1 MLKVFICL
9 LFIIPSCIVFGQE
22 QGVVSTAVPFLNIA
36 PDACGGGMAETGVA
50 GRPDVYS
57 MYYNASRYAFVKK
70 RGGVAFSYLPWMRN
84 LIKGQ
89 NLFSLNG
96 YYRLGEKQT
105 IAAGIRYLKGDDFA
119 GTGATGESAGS
130 FSPSDYVLE
139 AAYSRK
145 FGRCFSAALTFKYIR
160 TGLGELEM
168 PEADGCDPSGAVAFD
183 ISCFYQKETDGICPS
198 AWRVGVNISNIG
210 SKIAYMTVGKEAYL
224 PANLRLGGAYEMRV
238 NYWHRV
244 SVSLDINK
252 LMVRTY
258 DPDKKD
264 ESVLKNIAGSFGNE
278 KFLKSIV
285 WQLGAEYEWREL
297 LAVRAGYFHESEMYG
312 YRQYLTL
319 GGGVARK
326 GFMLDASYLFPT
338 GEKDAPYKNTFRLSL
353 GYCFK

>member
-1 MLKVFICL
+1 MVKFIIL
-9 LFIIPSCIVFGQE
+9 VLFIVLSSVVFGQE
-22 QGVVSTAVPFLNIA
+22 QVVVSTAVPFLNIT
-36 PDACGGGMAETGVA
+36 PDARGGGVAETGVA

-57 MYYNASRYAFVKK
+57 MYYNASRYAFVKG
-70 RGGVAFSYLPWMRN
+70 RGGVAFSYLPWMRH

-89 NLFSLNG
+89 NLFAING
-96 YYRLGEKQT
+96 CYRLDDLQT

-139 AAYSRK
+139 AAYSRR

-160 TGLGELEM
+160 TGLGELKM
-168 PEADGCDPSGAVAFD
+168 PDADGCEPSGAVAFD
-183 ISCFYQKETDGICPS
+183 ISCFYQKKMDDIWLS
-198 AWRVGVNISNIG
+198 VWRVGVNISNIG

-326 GFMLDASYLFPT
+326 GFTLDASYLFPT
-338 GEKDAPYKNTFRLSL
+338 GEKGAPYKNTFRLSL